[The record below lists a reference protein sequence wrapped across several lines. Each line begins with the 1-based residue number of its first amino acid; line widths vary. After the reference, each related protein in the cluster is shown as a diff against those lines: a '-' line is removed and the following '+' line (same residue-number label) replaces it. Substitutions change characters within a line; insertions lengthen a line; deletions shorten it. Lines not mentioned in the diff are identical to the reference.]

1 MLAEQTLFDL
11 GSAESIADPSASKQY
26 HSRLQEVEQLTMELE
41 CHYGD
46 VKLVQQLKPYINDE
60 KWEVRAAVADALVYI
75 GEAELIPFMELLKDR
90 NSFVVNQARR
100 SLTRRDIC
108 TSGREKEKKIENRMF
123 KSLSQ
128 FQDKVG
134 TEGVQMVRRDLKT
147 VYEETVGH
155 AAHDIRGILSPLLSD
170 IKHIQRLGEFLPA
183 KQMVMLNQCVNRVN
197 ERADMILRLLNDMQ
211 NFTRQ
216 TPDVR
221 MTENLKTLVLNAV
234 QLVREEFAGKD
245 RDISG
250 IEIKVEEFPADI
262 NVSVVRELMILVFRN
277 LIKNAVESYLIG
289 VNKFAST
296 GLIEIKAQPLLDGAR
311 ITIRDYGMGMS
322 PTMLKKVRMFLP
334 RSTSKKATGSGFG
347 TAIAYEKIVDHGGTL
362 NIDSKENEG
371 TLVTVFLPTQGSKE
385 NG

>member
-11 GSAESIADPSASKQY
+11 GMEKTISDPAASRQQQF
-26 HSRLQEVEQLTMELE
+26 RLQEVEQLAAELE
-41 CHYGD
+41 CHYANE
-46 VKLVQQLKPYINDE
+46 KLVQKLVPFIQDE
-60 KWEVRAAVADALVYI
+60 NWEVRAAVADALVYV
-75 GEAELIPFMELLKDR
+75 GEQDLIPFMVLLKDR
-90 NSFVVNQARR
+90 NSFVVNQTKR
-100 SLTRRDIC
+100 SLTRRDI
-108 TSGREKEKKIENRMF
+108 SFHGKEKEKKIENRMF
-123 KSLSQ
+123 KTLSK
-128 FQDKVG
+128 FQEKVG

-170 IKHIQRLGEFLPA
+170 VKKIHELGDYLPA
-183 KQMVMLNQCVNRVN
+183 KQMVMLNQCVTRIH
-197 ERADMILRLLNDMQ
+197 ERANMIVRLLNDMQ

-234 QLVREEFAGKD
+234 QLVKEEFMGKD

-250 IEIKVEEFPADI
+250 IEIKVEDFPADI

-277 LIKNAVESYLIG
+277 LIKNAVESYMIG
-289 VNKFAST
+289 VNRFASS
-296 GLIEIKAQPLLDGAR
+296 GLIEIKAQPLLDGVQ

-322 PTMLKKVRMFLP
+322 PDMLKRVRMFLP
-334 RSTSKKATGSGFG
+334 KSTSKKTTGSGFG

-362 NIDSKENEG
+362 NIDSREKEG
-371 TLVTVFLPTQGSKE
+371 TLVTVFLPVEGNQK